1 MCCSIFA
8 FYFPRMFKS
17 THKKNNRAVRKLYFL
32 SLSRDKLTKT
42 AFFEKGIFILTKEQT
57 NFQNSLKI
65 KGPRKIPKNMLQNI
79 GVNCKATKLN
89 SIFYQSPKR

>member
-1 MCCSIFA
+1 
-8 FYFPRMFKS
+8 MFKS
-17 THKKNNRAVRKLYFL
+17 THKKNNRAVRKLYSL

-65 KGPRKIPKNMLQNI
+65 KGPRKIPKNMLQNM
-79 GVNCKATKLN
+79 
-89 SIFYQSPKR
+89 